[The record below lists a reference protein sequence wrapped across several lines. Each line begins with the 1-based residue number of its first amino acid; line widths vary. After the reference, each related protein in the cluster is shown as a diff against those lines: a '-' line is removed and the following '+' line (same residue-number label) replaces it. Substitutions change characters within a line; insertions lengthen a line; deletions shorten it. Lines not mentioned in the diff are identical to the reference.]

1 MKQHLAAICF
11 NEKELEQYVNQLR
24 SQVFEAL
31 SDIKKAEDGSFYQA
45 MAKTLKQEASTV
57 DKEKRANE
65 ISLVP

>member
-1 MKQHLAAICF
+1 M
-11 NEKELEQYVNQLR
+11 NQLR
-24 SQVFEAL
+24 SQGFEAL